1 MVKHTQTISR
11 QQSTNCLSVFDH
23 FVGLVVKI
31 KGSKYKQKKLLR
43 RPSFQVNIGLILFE
57 KKLEH
62 IFHFEK
68 YPDTNLRRQKEYSD
82 LAEVRFPF
90 LHGPGLLVLLALAKT
105 KCFNCKDMV
114 KSTKHKFF

>member
-1 MVKHTQTISR
+1 ME
-11 QQSTNCLSVFDH
+11 
-23 FVGLVVKI
+23 LVVKI

-114 KSTKHKFF
+114 KAPNLGFYKKGSSPNFALKIKRF